1 MKKQVLEAVVRQS
14 IVHKKDFERIAT
26 KIVES
31 GIVVDENNVKVVG
44 DAALGVINNMSIELG
59 IAARLLTPGL
69 LKKGFVYGF
78 ITANVLLAII
88 AIGAISH
95 SYKGIDDGYS
105 K

>member
-1 MKKQVLEAVVRQS
+1 
-14 IVHKKDFERIAT
+14 
-26 KIVES
+26 
-31 GIVVDENNVKVVG
+31 
-44 DAALGVINNMSIELG
+44 MSIELG

-95 SYKGIDDGYS
+95 SYKGIDEGYS